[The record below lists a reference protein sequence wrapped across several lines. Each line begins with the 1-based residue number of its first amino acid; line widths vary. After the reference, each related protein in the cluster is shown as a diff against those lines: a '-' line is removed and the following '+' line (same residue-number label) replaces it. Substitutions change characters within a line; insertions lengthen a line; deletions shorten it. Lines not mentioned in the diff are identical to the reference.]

1 MPHSTLPEHE
11 GLPKKKTTKT
21 LKSLAVHP
29 RFKTSYITLSP
40 ADPWTSASH
49 PPAFLYLYAER

>member
-1 MPHSTLPEHE
+1 MFAKE
-11 GLPKKKTTKT
+11 KTAET

-29 RFKTSYITLSP
+29 RFKTSYVSLSP

-49 PPAFLYLYAER
+49 PPAFVFIYVEREKKSRYFSK